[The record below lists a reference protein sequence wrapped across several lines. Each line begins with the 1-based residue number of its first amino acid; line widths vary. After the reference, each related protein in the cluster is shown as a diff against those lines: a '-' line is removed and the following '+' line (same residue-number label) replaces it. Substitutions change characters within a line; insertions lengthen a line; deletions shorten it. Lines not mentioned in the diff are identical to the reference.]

1 MARKKILTMSKR
13 PLSDQN
19 GSNFVKKPR
28 YSCKFKSEWIKEF
41 DFIAKSTKGME
52 YARCKVCGVDFSVS
66 NSGRCDITKHSKTAI
81 HSKSM
86 ESLQSTSRLTSF
98 IARRYDECNKAI

>member
-1 MARKKILTMSKR
+1 MTLLMPQI
-13 PLSDQN
+13 
-19 GSNFVKKPR
+19 
-28 YSCKFKSEWIKEF
+28 KSREFFGGVWTVSRIKEF

-66 NSGRCDITKHSKTAI
+66 NGGRCDVTNSKHSITAI

-86 ESLQSTSRLTSF
+86 EFVLSISRLISF
-98 IARRYDECNKAI
+98 IARLEIS